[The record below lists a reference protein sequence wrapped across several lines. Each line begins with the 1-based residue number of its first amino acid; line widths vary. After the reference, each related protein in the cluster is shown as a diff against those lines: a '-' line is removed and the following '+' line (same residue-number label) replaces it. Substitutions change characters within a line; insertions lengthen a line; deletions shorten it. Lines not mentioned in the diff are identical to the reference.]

1 MYISLKN
8 IDDRPKVL
16 WRMPLYDSEENR
28 ECLMIDTPL
37 EFFICPQV
45 KTCKYQCLQKLEQRR
60 REEYVREQQLKLLIK
75 VDHITHNNGNNRNK

>member
-1 MYISLKN
+1 MNISLKT

-16 WRMPLYDSEENR
+16 WRMPLYDSDENK
-28 ECLMIDTPL
+28 ECLMKDTPL

-45 KTCKYQCLQKLEQRR
+45 KICKFQCLQKLEQRR

-75 VDHITHNNGNNRNK
+75 VEHITHNNGNNRTK